1 MEKLSLLKTKKFET
15 EFLNFVLEEKKHID
29 SHLKNYFIEL
39 IKNEPEFFMKE
50 FYSKLRDFIMPVGG
64 PTGPAKRTRPMCLI
78 HTFFGIANDEKV
90 EKNLEAIRKISISI
104 ELLHNASIIHDD
116 VVEQNLIRRELP
128 TFHNVFTSIF
138 NNRNQNSYG
147 DAELFGYGMS
157 INGGD
162 ICAFLGSSLI
172 TDSNFQTEIKSK
184 ALEEYH
190 KGYNSVVKGKIIEA
204 FLALKSF
211 ANCTIEDYMIMTEA
225 KAAQFDT
232 AVTIGAILADT
243 RLSQINPLRKAI
255 KHLGVAYQIKKN
267 IKALESTI
275 KEKRR
280 NIILITAYRNGSQ
293 KEKERID
300 ELYNSKVEI
309 SQNGIQNIIEI
320 IKKSGALDFLKMYS
334 KNSLSQ
340 AEHEIDKIY
349 PGLRSESLEFFNKL
363 FNFVLI
369 E

>member
-1 MEKLSLLKTKKFET
+1 MSLLKTKKFE
-15 EFLNFVLEEKKHID
+15 EQFLNFVSGEKKHID
-29 SHLKNYFIEL
+29 FHLKNYFTKL
-39 IKNEPEFFMKE
+39 IKNEPEFLMKE
-50 FYSKLRDFIMPVGG
+50 FYSKLRDFIMPVGSDA
-64 PTGPAKRTRPMCLI
+64 GPAKRTRPMCLI

-90 EKNLEAIRKISISI
+90 EINLEAIRKISISI

-116 VVEQNLIRRELP
+116 VVEQNSIRRGLP
-128 TFHNVFTSIF
+128 TFQNVFSTIF
-138 NNRNQNSYG
+138 NNRNQNLYG
-147 DAELFGYGMS
+147 NAELFGYGMS

-204 FLALKSF
+204 FLSLKSF
-211 ANCTIEDYMIMTEA
+211 SNCTIEDYMIMTEA

-280 NIILITAYRNGSQ
+280 NIILIIAYRNGSQ
-293 KEKERID
+293 KDKKNID
-300 ELYNSKVEI
+300 AFYNSKSENP
-309 SQNGIQNIIEI
+309 QNGFQNIHEI
-320 IKKSGALDFLKMYS
+320 IKKSGALDFLKVYS

-340 AEHEIDKIY
+340 AEHELDEIY
-349 PGLRSESLEFFNKL
+349 PGLRSESLEFFEKL
-363 FNFVLI
+363 FNFVLV